1 MTQIST
7 TLKFDRA
14 IQQMGVTQDRLSKT
28 QMQLS
33 TTKQVLKPSDAP
45 DKSAEISRLKSAVGR
60 QQSYIATM
68 KQVQDKLSQQE
79 SALDSATDIMA
90 RLKELT
96 VQAANDTYQA
106 KDRKSIA
113 IEVNE
118 LRDQL
123 LSLAN
128 TQDVN
133 GNYIFS
139 GSRVGKLAFAANE
152 QGRVVYQGDQ
162 TVVPAGI
169 GDQSMVDTN
178 RSGTRP
184 FDKIVR
190 TDDTGK
196 PVPVGFFE
204 SIQDLTTAL
213 QANDTKSITR
223 AVGEMTTLQDGLSN
237 SLAAIGA
244 AGNKVENQL
253 NVADENLL
261 RMKEVLSNAEDVDYT
276 EAITKMNKDMLAL
289 QAAQSSFSKIAQMS
303 LFTYIR

>member
-14 IQQMGVTQDRLSKT
+14 IQQMSVTQDRLSKT
-28 QMQLS
+28 QLQLS
-33 TTKQVLKPSDAP
+33 TTKQVIKPSDAP

-60 QQSYIATM
+60 QESYIATM

-79 SALDSATDIMA
+79 SSLDSATTIMA

-106 KDRKSIA
+106 KDRKSID
-113 IEVNE
+113 IEVRE

-133 GNYIFS
+133 GNYVFS
-139 GSRVGKLAFAANE
+139 GTRVGKLAFAANE
-152 QGRVVYQGDQ
+152 QGRVIYQGDQ
-162 TVVPAGI
+162 TIVAAGI

-190 TDDTGK
+190 TDDAGK

-204 SIQDLTTAL
+204 AIQDLSAAL
-213 QANDTKSITR
+213 QANDTKGITR
-223 AVGEMTTLQDGLSN
+223 AVGEMTTLQDGLSD
-237 SLAAIGA
+237 SLASIGA

-261 RMKEVLSNAEDVDYT
+261 RMKEVLSNVEDVDYT

-289 QAAQSSFSKIAQMS
+289 EAAQSSFAKISQLN
-303 LFTYIR
+303 LFDYIK

>member
-79 SALDSATDIMA
+79 SALDAATDIMA

-123 LSLAN
+123 LSLSN

-178 RSGTRP
+178 RSGTHP

-190 TDDTGK
+190 TDDTGQ

-204 SIQDLTTAL
+204 AIQDLTAAL

-261 RMKEVLSNAEDVDYT
+261 RMKEVLSNVEDVDYT

-289 QAAQSSFSKIAQMS
+289 EAAQSSFAKISQLN
-303 LFTYIR
+303 LFDYIR

>member
-289 QAAQSSFSKIAQMS
+289 EAAQSSFAKISQLN
-303 LFTYIR
+303 LFDYIR

>member
-7 TLKFDRA
+7 SLRFDRS
-14 IQQMGVTQDRLSKT
+14 IKQMGITQDRLSKT
-28 QMQLS
+28 QMQL
-33 TTKQVLKPSDAP
+33 TTSKQVIKPSDAP
-45 DKSAEISRLKSAVGR
+45 DKSAEISRLKSAVDR
-60 QQSYIATM
+60 QKSYVATM

-79 SALDSATDIMA
+79 SALDSATTIMA

-96 VQAANDTYQA
+96 VQAANDTYQE
-106 KDRKSIA
+106 KDRKSID
-113 IEVNE
+113 IEVRE
-118 LRDQL
+118 LRYQL

-139 GSRVGKLAFAANE
+139 GTRVGKLAFAANE

-162 TVVPAGI
+162 TIVSAGI
-169 GDQSMVDTN
+169 GDQRMVDTN
-178 RSGTRP
+178 RAGTRP

-190 TDDTGK
+190 TDESGN
-196 PVPVGFFE
+196 PVAVGFFE
-204 SIQDLTTAL
+204 VIQDLSAAL
-213 QANDTKSITR
+213 QANDTKNISR
-223 AVGEMTTLQDGLSN
+223 AVGEMTTLQDGLSD
-237 SLAAIGA
+237 SLAAVGA

-261 RMKEVLSNAEDVDYT
+261 RMKELLSNAEDVDYT

-289 QAAQSSFSKIAQMS
+289 EAAQSSFAKISQLN
-303 LFTYIR
+303 LFDYIK

>member
-79 SALDSATDIMA
+79 SALDAATDIMA

-123 LSLAN
+123 LSLSN

-289 QAAQSSFSKIAQMS
+289 EAAQSSFAKISQLN
-303 LFTYIR
+303 LFDYIR

>member
-28 QMQLS
+28 QLQLS

-289 QAAQSSFSKIAQMS
+289 EAAQSSFAKISQLN
-303 LFTYIR
+303 LFDYIK

>member
-14 IQQMGVTQDRLSKT
+14 IQQMGVTEDRLSKT

-289 QAAQSSFSKIAQMS
+289 EAAQSSFAKISQLN
-303 LFTYIR
+303 LFDYIR

>member
-1 MTQIST
+1 MPQIST
-7 TLKFDRA
+7 ALKFDRA
-14 IQQMGVTQDRLSKT
+14 IQQMSVTQDRLSKT
-28 QMQLS
+28 QLQLS
-33 TTKQVLKPSDAP
+33 TSKQVLKPSDAP

-60 QQSYIATM
+60 QESYIATM

-106 KDRKSIA
+106 KDRKSID
-113 IEVNE
+113 IEVQE

-133 GNYIFS
+133 GNFIFS
-139 GSRVGKLAFAANE
+139 GTRVGKLAFAANE

-178 RSGTRP
+178 RPGTRP

-190 TDDTGK
+190 TDDAGN

-204 SIQDLTTAL
+204 AIQDLSAAL
-213 QANDTKSITR
+213 QANDTKNITR

-237 SLAAIGA
+237 SLASIGA

-289 QAAQSSFSKIAQMS
+289 EAAQSSFAKISQLN
-303 LFTYIR
+303 LFDYIK